1 LDLEESIYRP
11 VIFCALPFV
20 LAFFSRICDTAVDG
34 ITRVLRATVFAPRK
48 RKMSIWVGTRVT
60 HMLGTAMDGVVAVLN
75 KTIFHNHPITK
86 SFVSVFAV
94 SELEA
99 RQTFSLV
106 IGSVSFGLLL
116 AAMGL
121 AISLIYL
128 LF

>member
-1 LDLEESIYRP
+1 
-11 VIFCALPFV
+11 
-20 LAFFSRICDTAVDG
+20 
-34 ITRVLRATVFAPRK
+34 
-48 RKMSIWVGTRVT
+48 
-60 HMLGTAMDGVVAVLN
+60 
-75 KTIFHNHPITK
+75 
-86 SFVSVFAV
+86 VFAV